1 LDAIIL
7 NVVPPVVTLVM
18 FAVKRLAGLQ
28 WFANGAENHTFL
40 RFALALFSLLGVI
53 STSLLTNTPI
63 NPDSISMDV
72 LILLQ
77 TGISALGSHWIYQA
91 IRSLLGR

>member
-1 LDAIIL
+1 MRITKT
-7 NVVPPVVTLVM
+7 V
-18 FAVKRLAGLQ
+18 
-28 WFANGAENHTFL
+28 
-40 RFALALFSLLGVI
+40 
-53 STSLLTNTPI
+53 